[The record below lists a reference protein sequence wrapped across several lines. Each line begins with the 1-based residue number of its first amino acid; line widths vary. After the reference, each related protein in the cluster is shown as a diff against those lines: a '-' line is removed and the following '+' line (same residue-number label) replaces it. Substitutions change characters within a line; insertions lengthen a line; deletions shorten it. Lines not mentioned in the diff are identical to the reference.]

1 MENDA
6 FSDEDFFRALSRS
19 GARALL
25 IGRRALVAL
34 GAPVMTADY
43 DLWLHADDIEA
54 LNAVFEPLGHHPNHD
69 PATARSRGRYVI
81 ENGERVDV
89 LVARASSGHA
99 GETLRFDDAWERRRA
114 LEVKPGLSVQI
125 PCLADLI
132 TTKRWAGRA
141 KDIVDL
147 QFLEQLRAAEA
158 SP

>member
-6 FSDEDFFRALSRS
+6 FSDEDFFRALARS

-43 DLWLHADDIEA
+43 DLWVHPDDIEA

-69 PATARSRGRYVI
+69 PATARARGRYVL

-89 LVARASSGHA
+89 LVARASSGHT
-99 GETLRFDDAWERRRA
+99 GDLLRFDDAWARRRA
-114 LEVKPGLSVQI
+114 LAVRPGLSVSM
-125 PCLADLI
+125 PCLEDLI

-141 KDIVDL
+141 KDLVDL
-147 QFLEQLRAAEA
+147 QFLEELRAGEGA
-158 SP
+158 P